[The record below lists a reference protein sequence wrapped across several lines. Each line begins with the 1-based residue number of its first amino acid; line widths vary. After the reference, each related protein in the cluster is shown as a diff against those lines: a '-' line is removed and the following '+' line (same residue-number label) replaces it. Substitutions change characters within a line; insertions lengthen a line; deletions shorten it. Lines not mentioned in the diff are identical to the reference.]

1 MTIQLLIN
9 EEMVKALLPIDKNVA
24 GEYLSPAMFQAQE
37 IGLKGILGSRL
48 LAKLKEYEAAGTIS
62 QHSSYLELKEQCANY
77 LIYQTIVE
85 IIPMVSYKLA
95 NAGVI
100 KSQDEKMVH
109 ASQAEVDAQIENYQ
123 GKADYFCYELQRW
136 LLANHDSYPELTGC
150 EINEIKSNLYS
161 MSSCGIW
168 LGGLRGYEL

>member
-1 MTIQLLIN
+1 
-9 EEMVKALLPIDKNVA
+9 MVKALLPIDKNVA

-48 LAKLKEYEAAGTIS
+48 LAKLKEYEAAGTMS
-62 QHSSYLELKEQCANY
+62 QHAAYQDLKEQCANY

-85 IIPMVSYKLA
+85 VIPMVSYKLA
-95 NAGVI
+95 NAGVV
-100 KSQDEKMVH
+100 KAQDEKLVH
-109 ASQAEVDAQIENYQ
+109 ATRDEVDSQIETYQ
-123 GKADYFCYELQRW
+123 AKADYFCYELQKW
-136 LLANHDSYPELTGC
+136 LLANHDSFAELREL
-150 EINEIKSNLYS
+150 EIQDIKSNLYS